1 MYILKKKM
9 TKLAYIQTFGC
20 QMNVHDSEKIVTKLL
35 DQGYDI
41 TSDINATDLVLFNT
55 CSIRQK
61 AEQKFYSELG
71 KVKLIKRKKP
81 QLKIAVAGCIA
92 QQEGRAFK
100 KKRPF
105 VDIILGTQNIDQLSG
120 LLEKNGIAIDQ
131 KDDISALELTAE
143 RQDKV
148 KAFVNIMFGCN
159 NYCSYCVVPYTRGRE
174 RSRSCH
180 SILSEIQKLGESG
193 YKEITL
199 LGQNVNS
206 YKSDCSF
213 SELLR
218 LIHQVS
224 GIERIRF
231 VTSHPKDL
239 NTELIDTMAQL
250 HKVCNHIHLPLQSGS
265 NRVINAMNRSYTYEQ
280 FKDKTIKL
288 RETIPGIA
296 ITSDIIAGF
305 PGETDFDHSQTITA
319 LKELQFDGI
328 YAFKYSI
335 RPQTKASTMQGHIDE
350 DIKVQRLKEILE
362 VQELTTGKINK
373 RLEGIIVKVMVE
385 GKSETNI
392 DRWAGR
398 TTSNKIVNFDQ
409 ASMFKL
415 TAGMFV
421 DIKIIQGFRHSLD
434 GEIVSP

>member
-1 MYILKKKM
+1 MTERKM
-9 TKLAYIQTFGC
+9 AYLQTFGC
-20 QMNVHDSEKIVTKLL
+20 QMNVHDSEKIAAKLIE
-35 DQGYDI
+35 QGYNLTD
-41 TSDINATDLVLFNT
+41 DINFADLILFNT

-105 VDIILGTQNIDQLSG
+105 VDIILGTQNIDQLDT
-120 LLEKNGIAIDQ
+120 LLNGGIAIDQ
-131 KDDISALELTAE
+131 KDDVNALELTAE

-174 RSRSCH
+174 RSRSSQ
-180 SILSEIQKLGESG
+180 SILNEIQELGTAG

-213 SELLR
+213 PKLLS
-218 LIHQVS
+218 LIHQIE

-239 NTELIDTMAQL
+239 DDDLIDTMSQL
-250 HKVCNHIHLPLQSGS
+250 QKVCNHIHLPLQSGS
-265 NRVINAMNRSYTYEQ
+265 NAIIKAMNRIYTYEQ
-280 FKDKTIKL
+280 FKEKTIKL
-288 RETIPGIA
+288 RKTIPEIA

-305 PGETDFDHSQTITA
+305 PGETDSDHNQTITA
-319 LKELQFDGI
+319 LKEIQFDGI
-328 YAFKYSI
+328 YAFKYSK
-335 RPQTKASTMQGHIDE
+335 RPKTKAATMDGHIDE
-350 DIKVQRLKEILE
+350 EIKVNRLKEILE
-362 VQELTTGKINK
+362 VQELTTGNINK
-373 RLEGIIVKVMVE
+373 KLEGNIFNVMVE
-385 GKSETNI
+385 GRSETNKN
-392 DRWAGR
+392 RWCGR
-398 TTSNKIVNFDQ
+398 TTSNKIVNFDPLP
-409 ASMFKL
+409 SLIPF
-415 TAGMFV
+415 AGMFI

-434 GEIVSP
+434 GEIVKP